1 MPDSRIVDHPS
12 LPDTIV
18 VLPGTNVENE
28 WARFHPME
36 ALHHLHTICN
46 PLCSSDLD
54 HVIDALEPTDGDRAL
69 DVACGH
75 GELLH
80 RMTRRAA
87 VDATGVDLSPW
98 PVLRAAV
105 RAPDVT
111 WWLGN
116 GADPPETRAWD
127 IVSCL
132 GASWI
137 WDGFLGTAEA
147 LAARTTPEGRI
158 AVGDLRLRT
167 PRDRAALGDAP
178 EAVSLTEQEQV
189 EALRSLGLRPV
200 NQIIPDEACWRAYEE
215 LVVESARSYGDA
227 HPDDPAADHTAI
239 AEAWMRDDF
248 ERLTAHLT
256 WTAWVARSWNRVRS

>member
-1 MPDSRIVDHPS
+1 VDHPP
-12 LPDTIV
+12 LPRTIV

-28 WARFHPME
+28 WARFHPLE

-54 HVIDALEPTDGDRAL
+54 HVIEALGPTDGDRAL

-80 RMTRRAA
+80 RMTRRAV

-98 PVLRAAV
+98 VLLRATAK
-105 RAPDVT
+105 APEVT
-111 WWLGN
+111 WWLGS
-116 GADPPETRAWD
+116 GADLPHVRAWD
-127 IVSCL
+127 LVSCL

-137 WDGFLGTAEA
+137 WDGFPGTAKA

-158 AVGDLRLRT
+158 AIGDLRLRSS
-167 PRDRAALGDAP
+167 RDRTALANAP
-178 EAVSLTEQEQV
+178 EAASLTEDEQV
-189 EALRSLGLRPV
+189 EALRSLGLQPV
-200 NQIIPDEACWRAYEE
+200 DQIVPDEACWRTYEE
-215 LVVESARSYGDA
+215 LVVESARTYAEA
-227 HPDDPAADHTAI
+227 HPDDPSANHTAM

-248 ERLTAHLT
+248 ERLSAHLT
-256 WTAWVARSWNRVRS
+256 WTVWVADLA

>member
-1 MPDSRIVDHPS
+1 MPDFPLVDHPP

-28 WARFHPME
+28 WARFHPLE

-54 HVIDALEPTDGDRAL
+54 RVIDELEPSDGDRVL

-75 GELLH
+75 GELLR

-98 PVLRAAV
+98 VLLRAAA
-105 RAPDVT
+105 RAPGVT
-111 WWLGN
+111 WWLGS
-116 GADPPETRAWD
+116 GADVPEARAWD
-127 IVSCL
+127 IATCL

-137 WDGFLGTAEA
+137 WDGFPGTVKA
-147 LAARTTPEGRI
+147 LATRTTPGGRI

-167 PRDRAALGDAP
+167 PQDRAALGDAA
-178 EAVSLTEQEQV
+178 EAASLSEDEQV
-189 EALRSLGLRPV
+189 EVLRSLDLRPV
-200 NQIIPDEACWRAYEE
+200 DQIVPDDACWRAYEE
-215 LVVESARSYGDA
+215 LVVESARTYAEA
-227 HPDDPAADHTAI
+227 HPDDPSSNHVAM

-248 ERLTAHLT
+248 ERLTARLT
-256 WTAWVARSWNRVRS
+256 WTVWVADCPT

>member
-1 MPDSRIVDHPS
+1 VNHPP

-18 VLPGTNVENE
+18 VLPGTNVEGE
-28 WARFHPME
+28 WARFRPLE

-54 HVIDALEPTDGDRAL
+54 HVIEALGPADGDRAL

-98 PVLRAAV
+98 VLLRATAK
-105 RAPDVT
+105 APEVT
-111 WWLGN
+111 WWLGS
-116 GADPPETRAWD
+116 GADLPHDRAWD
-127 IVSCL
+127 LVSCL

-137 WDGFLGTAEA
+137 WDGFLGTANA

-158 AVGDLRLRT
+158 AIGDLRLRSR
-167 PRDRAALGDAP
+167 RDRAALGDAP
-178 EAVSLTEQEQV
+178 EAGSLTEDEQV
-189 EALRSLGLRPV
+189 EALRSLGLQPAD
-200 NQIIPDEACWRAYEE
+200 QIIPDETCWRTYEE
-215 LVVESARSYGDA
+215 LVVESARTYAEA
-227 HPDDPAADHTAI
+227 HPDDPSANHTAM

-248 ERLTAHLT
+248 ERLSAHLT
-256 WTAWVARSWNRVRS
+256 WTVWVADLA